1 MKIVCDACS
10 AKYSISDDKVQGK
23 VFKIRCKKCQNIIVV
38 RGGAQAAEAA
48 PAPAFEKETRV
59 YDYGDGSAPAGDPG
73 PEDQVWHV
81 VVDQDQVGPLSVAE
95 VQDKFMAGQIDAE
108 TYVWREGFADWLPLA
123 QVDVFAG
130 LAAGGTAT
138 GGSGAAAVSSMFG
151 STAMHDPGPRNDPAD
166 VFTSGPARAVPA
178 DDDDGD
184 LFGRRGGGGPVVHS
198 AQAPDAEAAK
208 MRGQRNENSVLFS
221 LNNLAQLAS
230 DSPKPAASASAMKAG
245 GPAPGHA
252 GGEGSGLIDI
262 RSMATAYMGDRGG
275 GAAKKPAS
283 MGVGSVDDLPVFSTA
298 SFSEPAVL
306 MPMAGGR
313 SSNNNKLLYGLIAGV
328 AALAILA
335 GVLIFV
341 VLGNKDDKVAAK
353 DDKKPE
359 TVAMGVG
366 DKPAGDKPA
375 GDKPTGDKP
384 TGDKPAEGS
393 AAPVAAGSAEPVK
406 DTGTTPPPV
415 TPDPATA
422 KPDKPTTKPTTT
434 STKPDKPTTK
444 PTTTTTKPDKP
455 TTTKP
460 DKPTTTVADSGSCEE
475 VQCVLDGYARACC
488 AKYKKGIKTST
499 DSIPEIWPG
508 TSKPASGGG
517 DLPASLDRDMISAGV
532 AKVSGRAQSCGGQS
546 SAKGRVKVWVKVGA
560 DGRVTSVTVKSTP
573 DPALGSCVAS
583 AMQKATFGK
592 TQSGGSFAYPFT
604 F

>member
-1 MKIVCDACS
+1 
-10 AKYSISDDKVQGK
+10 
-23 VFKIRCKKCQNIIVV
+23 
-38 RGGAQAAEAA
+38 
-48 PAPAFEKETRV
+48 
-59 YDYGDGSAPAGDPG
+59 
-73 PEDQVWHV
+73 
-81 VVDQDQVGPLSVAE
+81 LSVAE

-166 VFTSGPARAVPA
+166 VFTSGPARSVPA

-313 SSNNNKLLYGLIAGV
+313 SANNNKLLYGLIAGV
-328 AALAILA
+328 AALAVLA

-341 VLGNKDDKVAAK
+341 VLGKKDEKVAAK

-359 TVAMGVG
+359 TVAMG
-366 DKPAGDKPA
+366 DKPA

-384 TGDKPAEGS
+384 TGEQPSGDKPAGDKPAGDKPAEGS

-406 DTGTTPPPV
+406 DTGTTPAPV
-415 TPDPATA
+415 TQDPPT
-422 KPDKPTTKPTTT
+422 KTDKPTTKTDKPTTKT
-434 STKPDKPTTK
+434 DKPTTK
-444 PTTTTTKPDKP
+444 PTTTTTKTDKP
-455 TTTKP
+455 TTTTKP
-460 DKPTTTVADSGSCEE
+460 TTVADSGSCEE
-475 VQCVLDGYARACC
+475 VQCVLDGYAKPCC
-488 AKYKKGIKTST
+488 AKFKKGIKT
-499 DSIPEIWPG
+499 IPEIRTTDSG
-508 TSKPASGGG
+508 TSKPSGGG

-546 SAKGRVKVWVKVGA
+546 SAKGTVKVGVKVGA

-583 AMQKATFGK
+583 AMQKATFAK

>member
-1 MKIVCDACS
+1 MKIVCDACA

-59 YDYGDGSAPAGDPG
+59 YDYGDGNAPAGEPG

-95 VQDKFMAGQIDAE
+95 VQDKFLAGQIDAE
-108 TYVWREGFADWLPLA
+108 TYVWREGFSDWLPLA

-138 GGSGAAAVSSMFG
+138 GGSGAAAVSNMFG

-166 VFTSGPARAVPA
+166 VFTAGPARAA
-178 DDDDGD
+178 ASEEDDGD
-184 LFGRRGGGGPVVHS
+184 LFGRRGAGGPVIHS

-230 DSPKPAASASAMKAG
+230 DSPKAQSSSSSASMG
-245 GPAPGHA
+245 GGGGGMTPGHA

-275 GAAKKPAS
+275 GGARKPAS
-283 MGVGSVDDLPVFSTA
+283 MGVGSMDDLPVFSTA

-306 MPMAGGR
+306 MPMSGGR
-313 SSNNNKLLYGLIAGV
+313 STNNKLLYGLIAGV
-328 AALAILA
+328 AALALLTVIL
-335 GVLIFV
+335 LFV
-341 VLGNKDDKVAAK
+341 VLKKDDKTVAK
-353 DDKKPE
+353 TDDKKPT
-359 TVAMGVG
+359 TVAAAGTTDKPVENG
-366 DKPAGDKPA
+366 DKPIEKPSE
-375 GDKPTGDKP
+375 KPVEN
-384 TGDKPAEGS
+384 AGS
-393 AAPVAAGSAEPVK
+393 AAPVVAGSAAPVK
-406 DTGTTPPPV
+406 DPGTTTAPV
-415 TPDPATA
+415 VKEPDKTPTPAKTPDKTPSSGKTSSG
-422 KPDKPTTKPTTT
+422 KTPT
-434 STKPDKPTTK
+434 STKTPDKTPVKT
-444 PTTTTTKPDKP
+444 P
-455 TTTKP
+455 
-460 DKPTTTVADSGSCEE
+460 TVADSGSSCEE

-488 AKYKKGIKTST
+488 SKWKKGVKTST
-499 DSIPEIWPG
+499 DSG
-508 TSKPASGGG
+508 TSKPSGGG
-517 DLPASLDRDMISAGV
+517 DLPAALDRDMITAGV
-532 AKVSGRAQSCGGQS
+532 SKISGRAQSCGGQS
-546 SAKGRVKVWVKVGA
+546 SAKGTVKVGVKVGA
-560 DGRVTSVTVKSTP
+560 DGRVTSVTVKSSP
-573 DPALGSCVAS
+573 DPALGNCVAS

>member
-1 MKIVCDACS
+1 MKIVCDACA

-59 YDYGDGSAPAGDPG
+59 YDYGDGSAPAGEPG

-95 VQDKFMAGQIDAE
+95 VQDKFLAGQIDAE
-108 TYVWREGFADWLPLA
+108 TYVWREGFSDWLPLA

-130 LAAGGTAT
+130 LAVGGTAT
-138 GGSGAAAVSSMFG
+138 GGSGAAAVSNMFG

-166 VFTSGPARAVPA
+166 VFTAGPARATA
-178 DDDDGD
+178 SDDDDND
-184 LFGRRGGGGPVVHS
+184 LFGRRGAGGPVIHS

-230 DSPKPAASASAMKAG
+230 DSPKAQSSSSSSMSG
-245 GPAPGHA
+245 GGGGMTPGHA

-262 RSMATAYMGDRGG
+262 RSMATAYLGDRGG
-275 GAAKKPAS
+275 GGARKPAS
-283 MGVGSVDDLPVFSTA
+283 MGVGSMDDLPVFSTA

-306 MPMAGGR
+306 MPMSGGR

-328 AALAILA
+328 AALALLTV
-335 GVLIFV
+335 VLLFV
-341 VLGNKDDKVAAK
+341 VLKKDDRTVAKTVEQKPTTVAAAGTTE
-353 DDKKPE
+353 KPVE
-359 TVAMGVG
+359 NGEKLSE
-366 DKPAGDKPA
+366 KPVENDGSAAPLA
-375 GDKPTGDKP
+375 
-384 TGDKPAEGS
+384 AGS
-393 AAPVAAGSAEPVK
+393 AAPVKDPGTAPVVK
-406 DTGTTPPPV
+406 APDKTPAPV
-415 TPDPATA
+415 RTPDKTPSSGRSPSSSKT
-422 KPDKPTTKPTTT
+422 
-434 STKPDKPTTK
+434 
-444 PTTTTTKPDKP
+444 P
-455 TTTKP
+455 TTTKTP
-460 DKPTTTVADSGSCEE
+460 DRTPAVKTPTVADSGSSCEE

-488 AKYKKGIKTST
+488 AKWKKGVKTSS
-499 DSIPEIWPG
+499 DSG
-508 TSKPASGGG
+508 TSKPSGGG
-517 DLPASLDRDMISAGV
+517 DVPAALDREMIGAGV
-532 AKVSGRAQSCGGQS
+532 AKISGRAQSCGGQS
-546 SAKGRVKVWVKVGA
+546 SAKGTVKVGVKVGA
-560 DGRVTSVTVKSTP
+560 DGRVTSVTVKSSP
-573 DPALGSCVAS
+573 DPALGTCVAS